1 LTSNL
6 KFPKHMNHPSANLLI
21 SQLLNKNPSLRL
33 GGSYSKLKN
42 HHFFTHF
49 DWVIILF
56 NLACFN

>member
-1 LTSNL
+1 
-6 KFPKHMNHPSANLLI
+6 MNHPSANLLI